1 MKVVKF
7 IKLLAVLLLTLNLFL
22 FVVVVADFT
31 KILLSAKSI
40 GNSNL
45 MYFFVSKFAGLL
57 KNWGKFYDLQ
67 QSSSRRTVVSI
78 FCCSCKSLN

>member
-57 KNWGKFYDLQ
+57 KNCENSLIYNNLLREELLCQFFVA
-67 QSSSRRTVVSI
+67 RVS
-78 FCCSCKSLN
+78 L